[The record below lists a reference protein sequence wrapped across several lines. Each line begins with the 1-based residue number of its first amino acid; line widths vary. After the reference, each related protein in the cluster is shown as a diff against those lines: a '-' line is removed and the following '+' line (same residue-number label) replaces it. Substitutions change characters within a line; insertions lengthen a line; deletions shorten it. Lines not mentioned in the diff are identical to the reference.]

1 MMQIRKSQERGHA
14 NHGWLDSYHT
24 FSFAGYYDPEHMGFG
39 DLRVINEDRVEGGQG
54 FPTHPHQDMEIITYV
69 LEGAL
74 AHRDSMGNSSV
85 IRPGE
90 VQRMSAGTGVRHSEY
105 NALPD
110 RQTHFLQIWL
120 YPARAGIAPGY
131 EQKAFSAEEK
141 KNRLRL
147 LVSPDGRDGSLHINQ
162 DAFLYGAALEPDRS
176 VEHAFSAGRKGYL
189 HIARGSAWIGKQ
201 LLSAG
206 DGVALSDPGTISL
219 QAEIAAEILLFDLP

>member
-1 MMQIRKSQERGHA
+1 MIRIRKSDERGHA

-24 FSFAGYYDPEHMGFG
+24 FSFSGYYDPEHMGFG
-39 DLRVINEDRVEGGQG
+39 DLRVLNEDRVEGGQG
-54 FPTHPHQDMEIITYV
+54 FPAHPHQDMEIITYI

-85 IRPGE
+85 IRAGE

-105 NALPD
+105 NALTD

-120 YPARAGIAPGY
+120 YPARAGITPSY

-141 KNRLRL
+141 RNRLRL
-147 LVSPDGRDGSLHINQ
+147 LVSPDGRDGSLHIHQ
-162 DAFLYGAALEPDRS
+162 DAFLYGSLLDTGRS
-176 VEHAFSAGRKGYL
+176 VIHEFPKGRKGYV
-189 HIARGSAWIGKQ
+189 HIARGSVRIGGE

-206 DGVALSDPGTISL
+206 DGMALEDAGPISL
-219 QAEIAAEILLFDLP
+219 QAESEAEILLFDLP

>member
-110 RQTHFLQIWL
+110 PMRCPTGRRIFCKSGFIRRAPASRPAMSKKPSAPRRRKTACACW
-120 YPARAGIAPGY
+120 YPRTGVTARCILTRMPFCMARLWSRIAVW
-131 EQKAFSAEEK
+131 SMH
-141 KNRLRL
+141 
-147 LVSPDGRDGSLHINQ
+147 SPR
-162 DAFLYGAALEPDRS
+162 AVR
-176 VEHAFSAGRKGYL
+176 V
-189 HIARGSAWIGKQ
+189 
-201 LLSAG
+201 
-206 DGVALSDPGTISL
+206 IST
-219 QAEIAAEILLFDLP
+219 

>member
-1 MMQIRKSQERGHA
+1 MMQIRKSHERGHA

-24 FSFAGYYDPEHMGFG
+24 FSFAGYYDPEHMGFA

-54 FPTHPHQDMEIITYV
+54 FPTHPHQDMEIITYI

-85 IRPGE
+85 IRAGE

-120 YPARAGIAPGY
+120 YPARAGITPSY
-131 EQKAFSAEEK
+131 EQKAFDMQTNR
-141 KNRLRL
+141 NRLHL
-147 LVSPDGRDGSLHINQ
+147 LISPDGREGSLHINQ
-162 DAFLYGAALEPDRS
+162 DALLYGAVLEPGRK
-176 VEHAFSAGRKGYL
+176 VEHEFARSRKGYI
-189 HIARGSAWIGKQ
+189 HIARGSVRIGEE

-206 DGVALSDPGTISL
+206 DAMALEDVAKINL
-219 QAEIAAEILLFDLP
+219 QAETEAEILLFDLP

>member
-1 MMQIRKSQERGHA
+1 MMQIRKSHERGHA

-24 FSFAGYYDPEHMGFG
+24 FSFAGYYDPEHMGFA

-69 LEGAL
+69 LEGSL

-85 IRPGE
+85 IRAGE

-120 YPARAGIAPGY
+120 YPARAGIAPSY
-131 EQKAFSAEEK
+131 EQKAFAAEEK
-141 KNRLRL
+141 RNRLCL

-162 DAFLYGAALEPDRS
+162 DALLYGTVLDPGRS
-176 VEHAFSAGRKGYL
+176 VQHEFSKDRKGYI
-189 HIARGSAWIGKQ
+189 HIARGAAKVGEE

-206 DGVALSDPGTISL
+206 DAMALEDTKSISL
-219 QAEIAAEILLFDLP
+219 HAETEAEILLFDLP